1 MTDRP
6 RLSME
11 EVERIAR
18 LADGGYTMSFESRSG
33 QIRVGQLA
41 QALIESQ
48 RALRDLVGA
57 VIGERHGTFEAY
69 IIDGPTFER
78 ARVALLDT
86 ATTSGRQHAE

>member
-1 MTDRP
+1 
-6 RLSME
+6 ME

-48 RALRDLVGA
+48 RALCDLLLF
-57 VIGERHGTFEAY
+57 FESGNSVPVETAH
-69 IIDGPTFER
+69 IR
-78 ARVALLDT
+78 ADSEWVAQARAALLDT
-86 ATTSGRQHAE
+86 GTPSGRQDAN